1 MKRFSRDDVRGVVEG
16 FVVLLIIAALTW
28 QGTI

>member
-1 MKRFSRDDVRGVVEG
+1 MKRFSRDAVRSVVEG

-28 QGTI
+28 QGVV